1 MTAGQVALSI
11 ALPATRCHAI
21 LAREHSRHYD
31 EGSPKPTAH
40 SPTVMLL
47 LQPTTAVYAERTPTA
62 PAASAS
68 ANEAKSADSPASQTD
83 KASEAKDQPAK
94 SSTASSQVA
103 LSEEAKALISQL
115 KATDSEV
122 RAHEF
127 AHLAASGGL
136 ATGGPSFVYQKGPD
150 GQRYAVGGEV
160 NIDTSAGS
168 TPQETIQRARII
180 QAAALA
186 PAEPSGQDFAV
197 AAKARNMEQQAM
209 AALQLQRSAE
219 MHEAYKT
226 QAQSGVQV
234 KNGVDIQV

>member
-1 MTAGQVALSI
+1 M
-11 ALPATRCHAI
+11 PA
-21 LAREHSRHYD
+21 S
-31 EGSPKPTAH
+31 G
-40 SPTVMLL
+40 
-47 LQPTTAVYAERTPTA
+47 
-62 PAASAS
+62 
-68 ANEAKSADSPASQTD
+68 AKSADSPAPQTD
-83 KASEAKDQPAK
+83 KASELKDQPAK
-94 SSTASSQVA
+94 SSTASSQLA
-103 LSEEAKALISQL
+103 LSEEAKSLINQL

-168 TPQETIQRARII
+168 TPQETIQRARTI

-219 MHEAYKT
+219 MQQAYRT
-226 QAQSGVQV
+226 QAQSSEQA
-234 KNGVDIQV
+234 KNSVDIQV

>member
-1 MTAGQVALSI
+1 
-11 ALPATRCHAI
+11 
-21 LAREHSRHYD
+21 
-31 EGSPKPTAH
+31 
-40 SPTVMLL
+40 MLL
-47 LQPTTAVYAERTPTA
+47 LQPTTTAYDDRRLTA
-62 PAASAS
+62 PATVSLS
-68 ANEAKSADSPASQTD
+68 VSEAKSADSPASQTNKTSD
-83 KASEAKDQPAK
+83 SKNQPAK
-94 SSTASSQVA
+94 SSTASSQLA
-103 LSEEAKALISQL
+103 LSEEAKALINQL
-115 KATDSEV
+115 KATNSEV

-168 TPQETIQRARII
+168 TPQETIQRARTI

-219 MHEAYKT
+219 MQEAYKT